1 MILWGAIAVL
11 SVLAI
16 LYVMRPLLSAQEGAG
31 EAATSLGVYK
41 SQLAEVDADLA
52 RGLISAAEADAARLE
67 IKRRILGSDKMVDAV
82 AGDRLPLPA
91 TAAGALLCL
100 AMSIGLYLHLGQ
112 PSLPGRPYTLAA
124 EKAALSEA
132 VDTEFDAMLAKL
144 ETHLKANPEDI
155 DALKAMGWAQMRA
168 GAPDKAIAALK
179 KATQLAPQDLQV
191 LALYGET
198 LVEAARGKVSEEALA
213 VFEQVLAADARDP
226 RALYYKGLRLSQTG
240 AQKQALDL
248 WIALI
253 KDSPKDAE
261 WLPQIRKQAQDLAL
275 KLKIDP
281 KTVP

>member
-1 MILWGAIAVL
+1 MILWGAIAIL

-52 RGLISAAEADAARLE
+52 RGFISAAEADAARLE
-67 IKRRILGSDKMVDAV
+67 IKRRILGSDKVVDAV

-91 TAAGALLCL
+91 TAVGALLCL
-100 AMSIGLYLHLGQ
+100 AMAIGLYLHLGQ
-112 PSLPGRPYTLAA
+112 PSLPGRPYSVAA
-124 EKAALSEA
+124 EKAALSQA

-144 ETHLKANPEDI
+144 EAHLKANPEDI

-240 AQKQALDL
+240 AQKEALDL
-248 WIALI
+248 WIGLI

-275 KLKIDP
+275 KLKVDP